1 MLIYF
6 DTEQGWYISQCIFR
20 NSDNYSMNY
29 IIAVILLFVSLHSN
43 AKGLCDMGQLIATNK
58 SLHLIGSATIVRT
71 VSTLSNVDAGI
82 AAAVAIG
89 TARELYK
96 VSSPSARCEYSSIL
110 YDVAGIYLGVTMNKH
125 IMVRGN
131 MVIWSTDF

>member
-29 IIAVILLFVSLHSN
+29 IIAVILLFVSLHSS
-43 AKGLCDMGQLIATNK
+43 AKGLCDMGPLTSTNK
-58 SLHLIGSATIVRT
+58 SLHLIGSATIVVT
-71 VSTLSNVDAGI
+71 VSKLTEDVNAGI
-82 AAAVAIG
+82 ATAVVIG
-89 TARELYK
+89 TAREMYK
-96 VSSPSARCEYSSIL
+96 PRCEYSSIL
-110 YDVAGIYLGVTMNKH
+110 YDLAGIYLGVTMNKH

-131 MVIWSTDF
+131 MIIWTTDF

>member
-6 DTEQGWYISQCIFR
+6 DTEQGWYISRCIIG
-20 NSDNYSMNY
+20 NSDIYTMNY
-29 IIAVILLFVSLHSN
+29 IIAAILLLVSFHSS
-43 AKGLCDMGQLIATNK
+43 AKSLCDMGVLVATNK

-71 VSTLSNVDAGI
+71 VAHISNVDAGI
-82 AAAVAIG
+82 AAAVG

-96 VSSPSARCEYSSIL
+96 VISPTARCEYSSIL

-125 IMVRGN
+125 ITVRGN
-131 MVIWSTDF
+131 MIIWSTDF